1 MMETATP
8 LSLPNAL
15 DFADLYD
22 DIGLAKVDRAFVDF
36 LQGADQTLATALT
49 AARAAPDALTPTA
62 ESDLLLALA
71 PHLDAFIARLFGIGP
86 ELKAFADRHHELAP
100 LYACRRLFVQR
111 RAAKAFTA
119 EQAASFDGAA
129 LARELSQRF
138 GRPLEPLSFAQ
149 SVLAWMEDESAHAP
163 DLDLAGRYAAWAVLS
178 PEGRSLYRDDVLF
191 RVPGKVEHEK
201 LVPQR
206 TIEIAGVPAAA
217 AASDHTLCRDGFAL
231 TDPGTD
237 LAGALSESTYC
248 ILCHHQG
255 RDSCSK
261 GLKDKKTG
269 AFAKNPLGVTIPG
282 CPLGEKIS
290 EMHEAKNEGFVIAA
304 LAIACVD
311 NPMVAVT
318 GHRICNDCMK
328 ACIYQK
334 QDPVNIPQ
342 VETRVLKDVLALP
355 WGFEIYSLMT
365 RWNPLNLRR
374 PLPLACSGY
383 KVLVVGL
390 GPAGFSLAHHLMNE
404 GHAVVAI
411 DGAKIEPLRPELSGV
426 DQLGHRVPFRPIRDV
441 RELYEDLDSRVM
453 AGFGGVAEYGITV
466 RWDKNFLKLI
476 RLLLERRR
484 RLTLIGG
491 TRFGSAITAGS
502 AFAMGF
508 DHIAL
513 AAGAGKPT
521 LLGIP
526 NELARGVR
534 QASDFLMALQLTGA
548 AKLDSVANLQIRLPI
563 VVVGGG
569 LTAIDT
575 ATEALTYY
583 VRQVEKFRQRYDIL
597 VDAEGV
603 DAVRAT
609 WTEEDRAIADEF
621 LAHAQALSDERAAA
635 KREGRPPA
643 FLALLDAWGGST
655 IAYRRRMIDAP
666 SYTLNHEEIVKALEQ
681 GVRFAELL
689 APKEIL
695 LDDFGHV
702 RAFRLA
708 RQQIGASGA
717 PEPAAGDVTLPARTI
732 LVAAGTQPNT
742 VLAREHP
749 GFAALDGKYFA
760 AVDETGAAVTPER
773 SAKPQAAQ
781 VLMQIRADDRAMS
794 FFGDLHPSYAGNV
807 VKALASAKQG
817 FVVVDRS
824 LRRRAPEPIAADTLA
839 ATLNDGLRP
848 RVVAIKPLTTTA
860 TEITVRAPLAAKAYG
875 PGQFFRVQNFEANAP
890 RVNGTRLA
898 MEAVA
903 LTGAQIDREQGLI
916 SLIALDMGGST
927 SLLPLLKPG
936 EPMIL
941 MGPTGAVTETEHD
954 ETVLL
959 AGGGVG
965 NAELLSMKTAFHAA
979 GCRIVFFA
987 AYRKPEDRF
996 HPHLIE
1002 ADSDVVVW
1010 CCDEPPGLD
1019 ARRPQDKA
1027 FVGNVVQ
1034 AMLAYAEGRLGEGIP
1049 LSDVDRIFVV
1059 GSDAMMAAVARARHE
1074 VLKPYLK
1081 ADHIGVGSI
1090 NSPMQCMMKEICAQ
1104 CLQPHVDPAT
1114 GQRSVVFSCFCQ
1126 DQLLDHVDFAG
1137 LRARLMQ
1144 NAVQEKLTRRWIAR
1158 CKRTL
1163 SESPHA
1169 GA

>member
-1 MMETATP
+1 MTETTP
-8 LSLPNAL
+8 PLLLGDAFQFN
-15 DFADLYD
+15 DLYD
-22 DIGLAKVDRAFVDF
+22 DEGLVKLDRAFVRR
-36 LQGADQTLATALT
+36 LEDQEPTLAERLVT
-49 AARAAPDALTPTA
+49 ARAAPDALAPAA
-62 ESDLLLALA
+62 ESELLLALA
-71 PHLDAFIARLFGIGP
+71 PHLDAFVVRLFRI
-86 ELKAFADRHHELAP
+86 EAKLKAAAGRHHELAP
-100 LYACRRLFVQR
+100 LYSCRRLFVQR

-119 EQAASFDGAA
+119 AEASTFDGPA
-129 LARELSQRF
+129 LAEALAQRF
-138 GRPLEPLSFAQ
+138 GRPFDPLGFAT
-149 SVLAWMEDESAHAP
+149 SVLAWMEDEAAHAA

-178 PEGRSLYRDDVLF
+178 PEGRKLYADDVLF
-191 RVPGKVEHEK
+191 RVPGKIEHQS
-201 LVPQR
+201 LVPQA
-206 TIEIAGVPAAA
+206 TIDIAGAPAAVTPA
-217 AASDHTLCRDGFAL
+217 DHVLARDGFAL
-231 TDPGTD
+231 TDQGTD
-237 LAGALSESTYC
+237 LAGALSESSYC

-269 AFAKNPLGVTIPG
+269 AFARNPLGVTIPG
-282 CPLGEKIS
+282 CPLEEKIS
-290 EMHEAKNEGFVIAA
+290 EMHETKNEGLVIAA
-304 LAIACVD
+304 LAVACVD
-311 NPMVAVT
+311 NPMVAAT

-355 WGFEIYSLMT
+355 WGFEIYSLLT
-365 RWNPLNLRR
+365 RWNPLNVRR
-374 PLPLACSGY
+374 PLPLPASGY

-390 GPAGFSLAHHLMNE
+390 GPAGFSLAHHLMNA
-404 GHAVVAI
+404 GHAVTAV
-411 DGAKIEPLRPELSGV
+411 DGAKIEPLPAELSGV
-426 DQLGHRVPFRPIRDV
+426 DQLGRRVPFRPIRDV
-441 RELYEDLDSRVM
+441 AELYEDLDDRIM

-466 RWDKNFLKLI
+466 RWDKNFLKVI

-484 RLTLIGG
+484 RLTMIGG
-491 TRFGSAITAGS
+491 TRFGSALTADS

-548 AKLDSVANLQIRLPI
+548 AKLGSVANLQIRLPI

-583 VRQVEKFRQRYDIL
+583 VRQVEKFRQRYEIL
-597 VDAEGV
+597 VEAEGAE
-603 DAVRAT
+603 AVRAT
-609 WTEEDRAIADEF
+609 WSPEDQAIADEF
-621 LAHAQALSDERAAA
+621 LAHAQALGQEREAA
-635 KREGRPPA
+635 RRDGRSPA
-643 FLALLDAWGGST
+643 FLPLLNAWGGST
-655 IAYRRRMIDAP
+655 IAYRRRMVDAP
-666 SYTLNHEEIVKALEQ
+666 SYTLNHEEIIKALEQ

-702 RAFRLA
+702 QAFRLA
-708 RQQIGASGA
+708 RQRIGERGT
-717 PEPAAGDVTLPARTI
+717 PEPSGDEVTLPARTI

-760 AVDETGAAVTPER
+760 AVDETGAPAKPER
-773 SAKPQAAQ
+773 STKPNAAH
-781 VLMQIRADDRAMS
+781 VLMQIRADGRAMS

-817 FVVVDRS
+817 YPVVDRT
-824 LRRRAPEPIAADTLA
+824 LRRRPPEPVAPETLA

-848 RVVAIKPLTTTA
+848 NVVAVKPLTTTA
-860 TEITVRAPLAAKAYG
+860 TEITVRAPLAAQAYG
-875 PGQFFRVQNFEANAP
+875 PGQFFRMQNFEANAP
-890 RVNGTRLA
+890 RANGTTLA

-903 LTGAQIDREQGLI
+903 LTGARIDRKQGLI

-936 EPMIL
+936 EPVIL
-941 MGPTGAVTETEHD
+941 MGPTGAVTETEHN

-1002 ADSDVVVW
+1002 TDSDVVVW

-1034 AMLAYAEGRLGEGIP
+1034 AMQAYAEGRLGAGIP
-1049 LSDVDRIFVV
+1049 LAEVDRIFVV

-1114 GQRSVVFSCFCQ
+1114 GERSVVFSCFCQ

-1144 NAVQEKLTRRWIAR
+1144 NAVQEKLTRRWIAH
-1158 CKRTL
+1158 CKRAL
-1163 SESPHA
+1163 A
-1169 GA
+1169 GARP